1 MKICKYLKSFNWG
14 QNWMSNKWMKPQNK
28 GMTQNIKIQV
38 LYDCMNVNNRGID
51 SKWNDFNIQFPNIFV
66 IVYLFFL
73 FSKYGAS
80 E

>member
-1 MKICKYLKSFNWG
+1 
-14 QNWMSNKWMKPQNK
+14 MKPQNK

>member
-1 MKICKYLKSFNWG
+1 MSH
-14 QNWMSNKWMKPQNK
+14 NWMTPQNK

-38 LYDCMNVNNRGID
+38 LYDCMNVNIRGID
-51 SKWNDFNIQFPNIFV
+51 SKWNDFNIKFPNIFV